1 MQRFPSFA
9 NPPYERCVDLY
20 AEAGVDL
27 GAAERVGVGSV
38 CRRQGTWD
46 IGRVMH
52 ALHGLGLRLHGFGIK
67 KQGLEL
73 CADYLTSAD
82 SMAWS
87 FDARRTYPLPG
98 CTHKSC
104 QNCLRY
110 ALRWRADLLAPL
122 AQGRLWGA

>member
-1 MQRFPSFA
+1 MKGPHEKCP
-9 NPPYERCVDLY
+9 N
-20 AEAGVDL
+20 
-27 GAAERVGVGSV
+27 AATSDF
-38 CRRQGTWD
+38 RQSP
-46 IGRVMH
+46 
-52 ALHGLGLRLHGFGIK
+52 LHGLGLRLHGFGIK

-122 AQGRLWGA
+122 AQGRLWSA